1 MRVGRTISL
10 DRGALRVS
18 AVYAL
23 VAAAWIYSSD
33 ALLSLLIADPARL
46 RVLSTYKGWAFVLVT
61 SALLYA
67 LVRGLHAA
75 GSAGEA
81 APAAAGVAP
90 SPAPPLAVFLTIV
103 GLIAVTGLYVYRDT
117 RATLRND
124 ARAELSAVADLK
136 VRQISAWL
144 AERQGNAT
152 RAGHDPFMVPA
163 FEAWLKAGAPPG
175 ETERRLRSRLEGLRA
190 AYGWSEVTLL
200 DGAANVR
207 LALGREHALPPR
219 LLAVAGEAMRTRS
232 LRFVDLH
239 RVVEDEGQAELGYV
253 APLLTEEAGP
263 RAVGAVL
270 LELDAERFLQPLMR
284 LWPLPTRSGET
295 LLARVEG
302 PELVFLSALLHRPV
316 APLALR
322 LPLSSG
328 LPAARA
334 LREGP
339 GSFES
344 EDYRGVPVLAAV
356 RAVPE
361 TGWLL
366 EAKVDRAEAEAP
378 LELRARLLASLGL
391 ILVATAG
398 LAVVLWWRQQRAHAQ
413 LQALRAEQE
422 REALA
427 RHYDDLSRYAND
439 AIVLMDEAGRILE
452 VNERALAFYGWDRE
466 ELIGLDARELRE
478 PGQAGTFDE
487 HWRVARERGGV
498 VFETVHRR
506 RDGST
511 FPVEVSSRAI
521 DVEGRSFHQAIVRDV
536 TERHAAQERIRRLTQ
551 LYAALSQMNQA
562 IARGLDRDGLF
573 SELCRVAV
581 VHGGFKFA
589 WVGLVEA
596 ATGRVEMVARHG
608 RDEGYLDG
616 LEVWADPSRLGGLG
630 PTGTAIHEGRPYVCD
645 NFLGDPRTL
654 PWRERALQ
662 AGVRASA
669 ALPLSLH
676 GQVIGALNVY
686 SDQAGVFRSPD
697 PGGGDRDVLG
707 LLEDMTADVAHALDA
722 LDQEQQRR
730 AAEQAL
736 RESEEKYRL
745 LFDNERDALALLDLE
760 SRRFLDANAAF
771 FALLGYDR
779 EELPGLGPDSIT
791 DEPSGTAASLAA
803 LRERGFARVPARR
816 LRRKDGRRLWV
827 ELRLSAF
834 DWQGRKVVSAI
845 LRDITDERQAEERRL
860 LWSRVLEDSAEAIVI
875 ADAAGRI
882 LTVNKAFTEM
892 SGWSPEETLGTEPVG
907 LLDLEQHEK
916 GFYPALLASVARTG
930 RWQGEVWN
938 RRKDGESY
946 PAWLSITAVHDG
958 QGALTHYVGIASD
971 ITERKEAAQ
980 RIHFLAHHDFLTGL
994 PTRTLASDFALQAV
1008 AQAQRRG
1015 RSLALLCLD
1024 LDRFKSINDSLGH
1037 HAGDQLLQRVAERLV
1052 ACLPSGH
1059 TVARLGGDQFL
1070 VLLPDLARGEDA
1082 GPAAEQVLRA
1092 VRAPLTI
1099 EERELTVTAS
1109 VGISVF
1115 PHDGSEVPQLL
1126 KNAEAAMYHAKEVGR
1141 NNFQFFTP
1149 DLNVRAFEALSME
1162 MSLKMALERDEFL
1175 LLYQPQFEAVGGRLV
1190 GVEALLRWRHRDL
1203 GLVSPARF
1211 VPLAEEHGL
1220 ILPIGD
1226 WVLRTACSQVR
1237 RWLDEGLPAVPVAVN
1252 MSALQFRRPGLAARL
1267 QEILAE
1273 TGLPARYLEL
1283 ELTESIVMHR
1293 AESTIAL
1300 LAELQQMGLSLSIDD
1315 FGTGYSSLSYL
1326 RRFHIHKLKIDQSFV
1341 RDLPRDPDAA
1351 AITAAIVGMGKSL
1364 KLRIIAEGVETDEQL
1379 ELLRRLGCDE
1389 VQGYLTGAPVAAGEI
1404 AARLRAG
1411 PA

>member
-1 MRVGRTISL
+1 MRVRRTISL
-10 DRGALRVS
+10 DRGALRVT

-46 RVLSTYKGWAFVLVT
+46 RLLSTYKGWAFVLVT

-75 GSAGEA
+75 GPAGEA
-81 APAAAGVAP
+81 APSAAGEAP

-103 GLIAVTGLYVYRDT
+103 GLIAATGVYVYRDS
-117 RATLRND
+117 RAGLRAE
-124 ARAELSAVADLK
+124 ARANLSAVADLK

-144 AERQGNAT
+144 VERQGNAT
-152 RAGHDPFMVPA
+152 RAGHDAFMVPA

-175 ETERRLRSRLEGLRA
+175 ETERRLRSRLGGLRQ

-200 DGAANVR
+200 DAAANVR

-219 LLAVAGEAMRTRS
+219 LLAVAREAMRTRS

-239 RVVEDEGQAELGYV
+239 RVVEDEGKAELGYV
-253 APLLTEEAGP
+253 APLLTEEAEP

-270 LELDAERFLQPLMR
+270 LELDAERFLQPLVR

-302 PELVFLSALLHRPV
+302 SELVFLSTLLQRPA

-334 LREGP
+334 LREGA
-339 GSFES
+339 GSFEA

-356 RAVPE
+356 RVVPE

-391 ILVATAG
+391 ILGATSG
-398 LAVVLWWRQQRAHAQ
+398 LAVVLWWRQQRSHAQ
-413 LQALRAEQE
+413 LQALRSEQE
-422 REALA
+422 RQALA

-452 VNERALAFYGWDRE
+452 VNERAPAFYGCGRE
-466 ELIGLDARELRE
+466 ELIGLDGRELRE
-478 PGQAGTFDE
+478 PGQAASFDE
-487 HWRVARERGGV
+487 HWRQARERGGV

-536 TERHAAQERIRRLTQ
+536 TERHAAQQRIRRLTQ

-581 VHGGFKFA
+581 EHGGFKFA
-589 WVGLVEA
+589 WVGLVDA
-596 ATGRVEMVARHG
+596 ATGRVRLAARHG

-654 PWRERALQ
+654 PWRERALA
-662 AGVRASA
+662 AGVRGSA
-669 ALPLSLH
+669 ALPLRQH
-676 GQVIGALNVY
+676 GRVVGALNVY
-686 SDQAGVFRSPD
+686 SDQAGSFRNPEA
-697 PGGGDRDVLG
+697 GGDRDVLG
-707 LLEDMTADVAHALDA
+707 LLEDMAADVDFALDA
-722 LDQEQQRR
+722 LDSAEQRR
-730 AAEQAL
+730 SAERAL

-745 LFDNERDALALLDLE
+745 LFDNERDAVALVDLE

-771 FALLGYDR
+771 FELLGYGR

-791 DEPSGTAASLAA
+791 DDAAGTASALSE
-803 LRERGFARVPARR
+803 LRESGFARVAARPV
-816 LRRKDGRRLWV
+816 RRKDGRRLWV

-834 DWQGRKVVSAI
+834 DWQGRRVVSAI

-860 LWSRVLEDSAEAIVI
+860 LWSHVLEDSAEAIVI

-892 SGWSPEETLGTEPVG
+892 SGWSAEETLGTEPTS
-907 LLDLEQHEK
+907 LLDPEQHEA
-916 GFYPALLASVARTG
+916 GFFPALLASVASTG

-938 RRKDGESY
+938 RRKNGESY
-946 PAWLSITAVHDG
+946 PAWLSITAVRDG

-994 PTRTLASDFALQAV
+994 PTRALASDFALQAV
-1008 AQAQRRG
+1008 AQARRRG
-1015 RSLALLCLD
+1015 LSAALLLLD

-1082 GPAAEQVLRA
+1082 GLAAEQVLRA
-1092 VRAPLTI
+1092 VRVPLTL
-1099 EERELTVTAS
+1099 EERELSVTAS
-1109 VGISVF
+1109 VGISLF
-1115 PHDGSEVPQLL
+1115 PHDGGEVAQLL

-1149 DLNVRAFEALSME
+1149 DLNARAFEALSME

-1175 LLYQPQFEAVGGRLV
+1175 LLYQPQFEAEGGRLV
-1190 GVEALLRWRHRDL
+1190 GLEALLRWRHRDL
-1203 GLVSPARF
+1203 GLVAPARF

-1252 MSALQFRRPGLAARL
+1252 MSALQFRRPGLVERL

-1283 ELTESIVMHR
+1283 ELTESIVMR
-1293 AESTIAL
+1293 EAESTIAL
-1300 LAELQQMGLSLSIDD
+1300 LVRLQQMGLSLSIDD

-1326 RRFHIHKLKIDQSFV
+1326 RRFPIHKLKIDQSFV
-1341 RDLPRDPDAA
+1341 RDLTRDPDAA

-1364 KLRIIAEGVETDEQL
+1364 KLRIIAEGVETAEQL

-1389 VQGYLTGAPVAAGEI
+1389 TQGYLNGLPLAAEQAGDL
-1404 AARLRAG
+1404 LRRGRA
-1411 PA
+1411 